1 MKNPHGGKLF
11 YAETPHGMRVLR
23 LVSKIHALEKEMEKE
38 EASAD
43 ELRERITPHLRK
55 WAELKFDR
63 NELKEDLKILNETR
77 AYEDIVDEA
86 RNIERGGE

>member
-1 MKNPHGGKLF
+1 M
-11 YAETPHGMRVLR
+11 
-23 LVSKIHALEKEMEKE
+23 VSKIHALENEMVT
-38 EASAD
+38 EAAEAD
-43 ELRERITPHLRK
+43 ELRSRITPHLRK

-77 AYEDIVDEA
+77 SYEDIVDEA